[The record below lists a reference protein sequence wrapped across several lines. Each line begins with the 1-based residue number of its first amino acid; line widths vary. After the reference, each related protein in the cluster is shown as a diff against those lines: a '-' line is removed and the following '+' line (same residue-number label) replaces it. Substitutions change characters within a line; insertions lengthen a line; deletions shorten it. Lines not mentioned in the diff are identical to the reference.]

1 MEYLTNNRHAGILA
15 HITSL
20 PSPYGIG
27 DIGTS
32 SYQFLDFLERSGQSC
47 WQILPTGPTNP
58 LFDNSPYM
66 SSSAFAGSPLLISP
80 DILFQDGLINRSDL
94 ENSPHF
100 SPYSTEFSKVTP
112 YKLNLFHKAFISF
125 TKKKSPE
132 FDAFCKNTPWL
143 ADYTLFMALKEKH
156 NNQSWS
162 NWPTAIRSR
171 KTKNLQAERALL
183 HERIEY
189 FCFEQYMFFRQWK
202 LLRQQATAKNI
213 KIFGDIPIYVSLDS
227 ADVWANQKL
236 FALDKDGQP
245 LHVSGVP
252 PDYFSETGQRWGNPL
267 YLWQS
272 TNPSIRK
279 DLINWW
285 VERFR
290 GVFTQ
295 VDIARIDHFRAFES
309 YWSIPATCETA
320 VDGVWLKGPGIEFF
334 NEIYDR
340 LGPLEIV
347 AEDLG
352 IITEEVNKL
361 RNDLN
366 FPGMKVLQF
375 AFDGNA
381 DNDFLP
387 HNFKTSNCVCYT
399 GTHDNDTTLGWF
411 LSYALNDNLR
421 SVVKQFAN
429 RHMHDQ
435 SPIQQD
441 LIFLSHSSIAALS
454 IIPLQDILGFGSDCR
469 MNTPGVAN
477 GNWRWRCAP
486 EFLTNGIAEKTNHI
500 CKLFGR

>member
-1 MEYLTNNRHAGILA
+1 MKYLENSRHAGILA

-20 PSPYGIG
+20 PSVYGIG

-32 SYQFLDFLERSGQSC
+32 SYQFLDFLEKSGQSC

-80 DILFQDGLINRSDL
+80 DLLFQEGLLDRADL
-94 ENSPHF
+94 DNSPTF
-100 SPYSTEFSKVTP
+100 SPYTTEFSKVIP
-112 YKLNLFHKAFISF
+112 YKINLCNKAFTTF
-125 TKKKSPE
+125 TQNTSSAFE
-132 FDAFCKNTPWL
+132 TFCKNTPWL
-143 ADYTLFMALKEKH
+143 ADYTLFMALKEKYS
-156 NNQSWS
+156 NQSWS
-162 NWPTAIRSR
+162 NWPEAIRSR
-171 KTKNLQAERALL
+171 KPKSLDEERTLL
-183 HERIEY
+183 KARIEY
-189 FCFEQYMFFRQWK
+189 FCFEQYEFSRQWG
-202 LLRQQATAKNI
+202 LLRQQATAKDI

-236 FALDKDGQP
+236 FSLDKTGHP
-245 LHVSGVP
+245 LHVAGVP
-252 PDYFSETGQRWGNPL
+252 PDYFCTTGQRWGNPL
-267 YLWQS
+267 YLWDS
-272 TNPSIRK
+272 TDPKVRK
-279 DLINWW
+279 SLINWW
-285 VERFR
+285 AERFR

-309 YWSIPATCETA
+309 YWAIPAACDTA
-320 VDGVWLKGPGIEFF
+320 VDGVWLKGPGIDFF
-334 NEIYDR
+334 NEIHNR

-352 IITEEVNKL
+352 IITEEVNTL

-381 DNDFLP
+381 HNDFLP

-399 GTHDNDTTLGWF
+399 GTHDNETSLGWY
-411 LSYALNDNLR
+411 LSNALDDKLR
-421 SVVKQFAN
+421 TVVKRIAN
-429 RHMHDQ
+429 RRMHDE
-435 SPIQQD
+435 SPIQED
-441 LIFLSHSSIAALS
+441 LIFLSHASIAALS

-469 MNTPGVAN
+469 MNTPGVAH

-486 EFLTNGIAEKTNHI
+486 EFLTNEIAENTNRL